1 MSVQNSMWRKV
12 FSGSALPLLLSTVLH
27 TSIFLVLA
35 VSITKDQVASH
46 SMIRASFDEQ
56 SVELIEIGYPARFS
70 SQLGDGFG
78 DRWDSS
84 ISESDL
90 PAPDLIEWNEPE
102 TGLALASFRQSFESP
117 KAAKEV
123 DQKAQPEKHGKRS
136 VQKVYTSANTASS
149 DSTPFRF
156 GGARLAGARH
166 SGFGPASRLEVIVS
180 DLDPLGSN
188 VLSQASNLS
197 LTGGAIMVSTAKPDP
212 SIANLRLTLS
222 YDNSSDDGGRLLV
235 RAGELSSR
243 LAIYDWELK
252 PLAEFVDSG
261 HHGAVSIKMFGRHEK
276 ISLDA
281 AFEQRLLGLRFI
293 QADFM
298 PRGVIMS
305 QEYLPQNGH
314 GIVVGPGEEERLSP
328 DRDVAVAVRELR
340 PLMERTR
347 NGATYSVLT
356 DANVPF
362 VFSIEGRELVIS
374 GVPYYFFWEP
384 AKNGDQVVPKQTLNA
399 ALKKAWPQLKQANPL
414 VIESMERCFRTVA
427 FFRFQKQN
435 SPENW
440 NALMGQL
447 SEVSL
452 PLVPTPSL
460 LSAD

>member
-1 MSVQNSMWRKV
+1 MSVQNSIWRNF
-12 FSGSALPLLLSTVLH
+12 FSGSALPLLFSTVFH

-35 VSITKDQVASH
+35 MSITKDQVASH

-56 SVELIEIGYPARFS
+56 SVESIELGYPAHFS

-78 DRWDSS
+78 DRWDSGIAETDS
-84 ISESDL
+84 

-102 TGLALASFRQSFESP
+102 TGLALVSFRQSFESP
-117 KAAKEV
+117 KAPNEV

-166 SGFGPASRLEVIVS
+166 SGFGPASTLEVIVP

-188 VLSQASNLS
+188 VLSQASSLS
-197 LTGGAIMVSTAKPDP
+197 LTGGAMLVGTAKPDP
-212 SIANLRLTLS
+212 SIANLRLALS
-222 YDNSSDDGGRLLV
+222 YENSNEDGGRLLV
-235 RAGELSSR
+235 RAGERSST

-314 GIVVGPGEEERLSP
+314 GIVVGPGEEERLSS
-328 DRDVAVAVRELR
+328 DRDVAAAVRELR

-362 VFSIEGRELVIS
+362 VFSIEGKELVIS

-384 AKNGDQVVPKQTLNA
+384 ANNGDQVVPKQTLNT

-414 VIESMERCFRTVA
+414 VIESMERCFRAVA

-440 NALMGQL
+440 KALMGQL
-447 SEVSL
+447 NAVSL
-452 PLVPTPSL
+452 PQVPTPSL